1 MHLRTFCLSIGL
13 LLSCAPVLAT
23 PLPVS
28 PQVLS
33 SQLRIGHQDM
43 AISTEDWQW
52 LRHKAELKVGVSAT
66 ESAPFS
72 VEAQDSLYEGISADV
87 TALVAQLLGLQV
99 KVVAFANEQEASKA
113 LQAGRVDLI
122 SVHGSAAPR
131 PDLLLS
137 TPYAQDRL
145 AVFRR
150 SSERRQ
156 SPSDLAGL
164 RVAITEEHSAELRQR
179 YPRAVLR
186 VYASHEK
193 AIAAAA
199 FGQADVYLDDLYSAY
214 FLINRAFYNYV
225 RFERFSDVRGG
236 GYSYALQA
244 GNTRLQRLVDAAIE
258 TIGEDQL
265 RSLAKRWVGNSF
277 IPGTEPVDLTAEQVR
292 WIQRNP
298 VVRLVIN
305 DDFAPGAY
313 FDSDGMFSGAI
324 ADLLEVITLSTG
336 LHFEVV
342 SRSGGFP
349 QTIEAV
355 RQGKADLALMTASPE
370 REEHLRF
377 SRSLLNS
384 PFVLLSSIDQQG
396 KLENLIEKRV
406 AVPTGHVAIAQLRKR
421 YPEAEVIEAGGSLD
435 AMNLLYQGKADA
447 AMVALPAARYYIE
460 RLFRDKLVINQMLD
474 LGPSTTNFAMRRS
487 DVELQSIIDKVLQTI
502 APDEL
507 NAISNRWRSPP
518 GMSGQTWVDYQRVI
532 NEIVAGA
539 VVLLVLLLVWVFYLR
554 RQIKARLKAER
565 MLNDQLQFVE
575 TLTDC
580 MPPPLYVR
588 DIKGRML
595 SCNRSYLKSVGL
607 SAEQVLN
614 KTVRQLPKENFESLP
629 DFHRNYLQAM
639 RDDQTIES
647 IHAISL
653 QGREV
658 WINHWVQPFRDS
670 KGEIK
675 GVICGWLDITE
686 HRQLVQQLQEA
697 KTLADD
703 ASRAK
708 TSFLA
713 TMSHEIRT
721 PMNAV
726 IGILELA
733 LKRAD
738 SKPID
743 RASIEI
749 AHTSAKSLLE
759 LIGDILDI
767 ARIESGRLNLS
778 PKRANLRELVESVA
792 RVFEG
797 LARQKRLNLIL
808 QIDSSINCEV
818 LIDALRFKQILSNLV
833 SNAIKFT
840 EEGSIT
846 VSISGLLIDA
856 SLLTVNLSVE
866 DTGVGISASD
876 QERLFRPFVQAQ
888 RNVQHTEG
896 TGLGLVICRS
906 LCEMMGG
913 RVHLTSTLGRGTR
926 VEVQMRLQV
935 LEHIEVDQ
943 VPALIQDIPRYRLQV
958 LVVDDHRINRQVL
971 HQQLS
976 YLGHDVFEA
985 ENGQVAYERWCE
997 QPFDIIITD
1006 CHMPVMSGADFT
1018 RAVRHAEQEQGLAA
1032 TVIIGL
1038 TADAQPEEI
1047 ELCIQA
1053 GMNDCLIKPLS
1064 LDELDARLLALQP
1077 EEAFDNPPLE
1087 HCPPE
1092 ALISPPETT
1101 RLLDLGPLELLISSE
1116 PVKFRQIL
1124 EELIKNNRRD
1134 CEQLHTLL
1142 KAQDTNKLGELAHR
1156 IKGAARVVKGEQVVE
1171 SCRQLEAICLLAQV
1185 PAEELE
1191 HAGRQLEAAIRALN
1205 EALASSLMAG

>member
-1 MHLRTFCLSIGL
+1 MYLRSFCLSVCL
-13 LLSCAPVLAT
+13 LLSSTQTVAASLPLA
-23 PLPVS
+23 

-33 SQLRIGHQDM
+33 SQLRIDRHDI
-43 AISTEDWQW
+43 AISTEDWHW
-52 LRHKAELKVGVSAT
+52 LRHKAELKVGVSPN

-72 VEAQDSLYEGISADV
+72 VNAEDNQYEGISADA
-87 TALVAQLLGLQV
+87 TALVTQLLGLQV
-99 KVVAFANEQEASKA
+99 KVVAFTSEQEAQQA
-113 LQAGRVDLI
+113 LQAGSVDVI
-122 SVHGSAAPR
+122 STHGSNTPR
-131 PDLLLS
+131 QDLLLS
-137 TPYAQDRL
+137 IPYARDRL
-145 AVFRR
+145 ALFKR
-150 SSERRQ
+150 SAEPRN
-156 SPSDLAGL
+156 SPADLTGV
-164 RVAITEEHSAELRQR
+164 RVAITDEHSAELKKRF
-179 YPRAVLR
+179 PRADFR
-186 VYASHEK
+186 VYADHDK

-214 FLINRAFYNYV
+214 YRINRSFYGFV
-225 RFERFSDVRGG
+225 RFERFTDLPVT
-236 GYSYALQA
+236 GYSYALRA
-244 GNTRLQRLVDAAIE
+244 DNTRLQRLINVAIGA
-258 TIGEDQL
+258 IGEDQL
-265 RSLAKRWVGNSF
+265 RNLGKRWVGNSF
-277 IPGTEPVDLTAEQVR
+277 IPSEQMLDLTVEQTR
-292 WIQRNP
+292 WIQRHP

-305 DDFAPGAY
+305 DDLAPGAY
-313 FDSDGMFSGAI
+313 FDSNGVFSGGI
-324 ADLLEVITLSTG
+324 ADILEVITLSTG
-336 LHFEVV
+336 LHFEVI

-349 QTIEAV
+349 QIIEALHK
-355 RQGKADLALMTASPE
+355 GSADLALMTASPE
-370 REEHLRF
+370 REESLRF
-377 SRSLLNS
+377 SRPLIAG

-396 KLENLIEKRV
+396 KLGSLADKRV
-406 AVPTGHVAIAQLRKR
+406 AIPSGHVAIQRLRKR
-421 YPEAEVIEAGGSLD
+421 YPEATVVEGGGSLD
-435 AMNLLYQGKADA
+435 SMNLLYKGQVDA
-447 AMVALPAARYYIE
+447 AVVSMPAARYYIE
-460 RLFRDKLVINQMLD
+460 RLFRDKLAINQVLD
-474 LGPSTTNFAMRRS
+474 LGPANVNFAMRRS
-487 DVELQSIIDKVLQTI
+487 DVELQSIIDKVLQSI

-532 NEIVAGA
+532 IEIVAGA
-539 VVLLVLLLVWVFYLR
+539 AVLLLLSLVWVVYLR
-554 RQIKARLKAER
+554 RQIKARTKAER

-575 TLTDC
+575 TLTDS

-588 DIKGRML
+588 DLKGRML

-607 SAEQVLN
+607 SAEQVLG

-639 RDDQTIES
+639 RDGQTIES
-647 IHAISL
+647 VHAIQL

-658 WINHWVQPFRDS
+658 WINHWVQPFQDS
-670 KGEIK
+670 QGETK

-686 HRQLVQQLQEA
+686 HRQMVEQLQEA
-697 KTLADD
+697 KNLADD

-767 ARIESGRLNLS
+767 ARIESGRLSLS

-797 LARQKRLNLIL
+797 LARQKRLSLIL
-808 QIDSSINCEV
+808 DIDSSINCDV
-818 LIDALRFKQILSNLV
+818 LIDALRFKQILSNLI

-840 EEGSIT
+840 EEGSIKI
-846 VSISGLLIDA
+846 SISGLLIDA
-856 SLLTVNLSVE
+856 SLLNVSLSVE
-866 DTGVGISASD
+866 DTGVGISPSD
-876 QERLFRPFVQAQ
+876 QQRLFRPFVQAQ
-888 RNVQHTEG
+888 RNVQRTEG

-913 RVHLTSTLGRGTR
+913 RVTLTSTLGRGTR
-926 VEVQMRLQV
+926 IDVEMRLQV
-935 LEHIEVDQ
+935 LEHIDVPQ
-943 VPALIQDIPRYRLQV
+943 VPALIQARPRYQLQV

-971 HQQLS
+971 REQLS
-976 YLGHDVFEA
+976 FLGHEVCEA
-985 ENGQVAYERWCE
+985 ENGQVAYERWSE

-1006 CHMPVMSGADFT
+1006 CHMPVMNGVDLTLAIRKT
-1018 RAVRHAEQEQGLAA
+1018 EQEQGLEA

-1047 ELCIQA
+1047 DLCIQA
-1053 GMNDCLIKPLS
+1053 GMIDCLIKPIG

-1077 EEAFDNPPLE
+1077 GYEADTPEHVHVPSEPLML
-1087 HCPPE
+1087 
-1092 ALISPPETT
+1092 APETL
-1101 RLLDLGPLELLISSE
+1101 RLVDLGPLELLISSE

-1124 EELIKNNRRD
+1124 NELINNNRKD
-1134 CEQLHTLL
+1134 CLAL
-1142 KAQDTNKLGELAHR
+1142 KALLQQGDTDKLSQLAHR
-1156 IKGAARVVKGEQVVE
+1156 IKGAAKVVKGEQLVE
-1171 SCRQLEAICLLAQV
+1171 RCRQLEAACLDPQVSFAQ
-1185 PAEELE
+1185 LE
-1191 HAGRQLEAAIRALN
+1191 HAVAQVEAAIGALE
-1205 EALASSLMAG
+1205 EALQNL

>member
-1 MHLRTFCLSIGL
+1 MNLRIICLSIGL
-13 LLSCAPVLAT
+13 MLSCASVLAT
-23 PLPVS
+23 SMHVTPRT
-28 PQVLS
+28 LS
-33 SQLRIGHQDM
+33 SSLQIDRHDM

-52 LRHKAELKVGVSAT
+52 LRHKAELRVGVSET

-72 VEAQDSLYEGISADV
+72 VNAQDNLYEGISADV
-87 TALVAQLLGLQV
+87 TALVARLLGLQV
-99 KVVAFANEQEASKA
+99 KTVTFANEQEARKA
-113 LQAGRVDLI
+113 LQAGRVDVI
-122 SVHGSAAPR
+122 SIHGSTESR
-131 PDLLLS
+131 PDVLLS
-137 TPYAQDRL
+137 MPYAQDRL
-145 AVFRR
+145 AVFKR

-164 RVAITEEHSAELRQR
+164 RVAITDEHSVELKKRF
-179 YPRAVLR
+179 PRAYFR
-186 VYASHEK
+186 IYGSHEK

-199 FGQADVYLDDLYSAY
+199 FGQVDVYLDDLYSAY

-225 RFERFSDVRGG
+225 RFDRFVDVPGDA
-236 GYSYALQA
+236 YSYALQG
-244 GNTRLQRLVDAAIE
+244 GNTRLLQLINAAIE
-258 TIGEDQL
+258 TIGEEQL
-265 RSLAKRWVGNSF
+265 LTLAKRWVGNSF

-342 SRSGGFP
+342 SLSGGFP
-349 QTIEAV
+349 QIIEAV

-370 REEHLRF
+370 REEYLRF

-384 PFVLLSSIDQQG
+384 PFVLLSGVDQQG

-406 AVPTGHVAIAQLRKR
+406 AVPTGHVAIAQLRKL

-435 AMNLLYQGKADA
+435 AMNMLYQGKADA

-460 RLFRDKLVINQMLD
+460 RLFRGKLVINEMLD

-487 DVELQSIIDKVLQTI
+487 DVELQSIIDKVLQTV

-518 GMSGQTWVDYQRVI
+518 GMSGQTWIDYQRVI

-580 MPPPLYVR
+580 MPPPFYVR

-647 IHAISL
+647 VHAISL

-759 LIGDILDI
+759 LIGDILDV
-767 ARIESGRLNLS
+767 ARIESGRLSLS

-792 RVFEG
+792 RVFDG
-797 LARQKRLNLIL
+797 LARQKRLNLL
-808 QIDSSINCEV
+808 LEIDSSINCVV

-840 EEGSIT
+840 EEGTIT
-846 VSISGLLIDA
+846 VRIAGMLIDA
-856 SLLTVNLSVE
+856 SQLTVNLSVE
-866 DTGVGISASD
+866 DTGVGISAAD
-876 QERLFRPFVQAQ
+876 QERLFRPFAQAQ

-913 RVHLTSTLGRGTR
+913 RVDLTSSLGRGTR
-926 VEVQMRLQV
+926 VDVQMRLQV
-935 LEHIEVDQ
+935 LEPIEFDP
-943 VPALIQDIPRYRLQV
+943 VPALTQDVPRYRLQV

-971 HQQLS
+971 HQQLT

-985 ENGQVAYERWCE
+985 ENGKQAFARWCE
-997 QPFDIIITD
+997 QPFDVIITD
-1006 CHMPVMSGADFT
+1006 CRMPVMNGADFT
-1018 RAVRHAEQEQGLAA
+1018 RAVRQTEEVQGLAA

-1053 GMNDCLIKPLS
+1053 GMNDCLIKPLG
-1064 LDELDARLLALQP
+1064 LDELDIRLRSLQP
-1077 EEAFDNPPLE
+1077 EDVFAEEPIE
-1087 HCPPE
+1087 HCQQEQLMAPPQTPQV
-1092 ALISPPETT
+1092 I
-1101 RLLDLGPLELLISSE
+1101 DLGPLELMISSE
-1116 PVKFRQIL
+1116 PVKFRGIL
-1124 EELIKNNRRD
+1124 DELIKNNRRD
-1134 CEQLHTLL
+1134 CEQLRALL
-1142 KAQDTNKLGELAHR
+1142 RQRDTNKLGELAHR

-1171 SCRQLEAICLLAQV
+1171 CCRQLEAVCLLVHSPEQ
-1185 PAEELE
+1185 ELE
-1191 HAGRQLEAAIRALN
+1191 HAVGELTCAIESLN
-1205 EALASSLMAG
+1205 EALSRSLGG

>member
-1 MHLRTFCLSIGL
+1 MHLRIFCLSIGL
-13 LLSCAPVLAT
+13 LLSCAPLLAAA
-23 PLPVS
+23 LPVT
-28 PQVLS
+28 PRTLS
-33 SQLRIGHQDM
+33 SQLHIDHRDM

-72 VEAQDSLYEGISADV
+72 VDAQDSLYEGISADV

-99 KVVAFANEQEASKA
+99 KIVTFANEQEALKA
-113 LQAGRVDLI
+113 LQAGRVDVI
-122 SVHGSAAPR
+122 SIHCSTEPR
-131 PDLLLS
+131 PDILLS

-145 AVFRR
+145 AMFKR

-156 SPSDLAGL
+156 SPTDLAGL
-164 RVAITEEHSAELRQR
+164 RVAITDEHSVELKKR
-179 YPRAVLR
+179 YPRADLR

-236 GYSYALQA
+236 GYRYALQA
-244 GNTRLQRLVDAAIE
+244 GNTRLQQLINVAIE
-258 TIGEDQL
+258 TIGDDQL

-277 IPGTEPVDLTAEQVR
+277 IPGEEPVDLTAEQVR
-292 WIQRNP
+292 WIQQHP
-298 VVRLVIN
+298 VARLVIN

-313 FDSDGMFSGAI
+313 FDSRGIFSGAI
-324 ADLLEVITLSTG
+324 ADLLEVITLTTG

-342 SRSGGFP
+342 TRSGGLP
-349 QTIEAV
+349 QIIEAIQ
-355 RQGKADLALMTASPE
+355 QGKADMALMTASPE

-377 SRSLLNS
+377 SRSLINS
-384 PFVLLSSIDQQG
+384 PFVLLSSVGQQG
-396 KLENLIEKRV
+396 TLVNLAEKRV
-406 AVPTGHVAIAQLRKR
+406 AVPTGHVAIRQLRKR
-421 YPEAEVIEAGGSLD
+421 YPEAVVMEAGSSLD

-447 AMVALPAARYYIE
+447 AMVSLPAARYYIE
-460 RLFRDKLVINQMLD
+460 RLFRDRLAINQMLD
-474 LGPSTTNFAMRRS
+474 LGSSTTNFAMRRS
-487 DVELQSIIDKVLQTI
+487 DVELQSIIDKVLQAI

-518 GMSGQTWVDYQRVI
+518 GMSGQTWIDYQRVI
-532 NEIVAGA
+532 SEIVAAA
-539 VVLLVLLLVWVFYLR
+539 VLMLVLLLVWVFYLR

-607 SAEQVLN
+607 SADQVLN

-639 RDDQTIES
+639 REGQTVES
-647 IHAISL
+647 VHAIAL

-658 WINHWVQPFRDS
+658 WINHWIQPFRDS
-670 KGEIK
+670 TGQIK

-738 SKPID
+738 DKPID

-767 ARIESGRLNLS
+767 ARIESGRLSLS

-797 LARQKRLNLIL
+797 LARQKRLNLVL
-808 QIDSSINCEV
+808 EIDSSINCDV

-840 EEGSIT
+840 EEGTIT
-846 VSISGLLIDA
+846 VRIAGMLIDA

-866 DTGVGISASD
+866 DTGVGISTAD
-876 QERLFRPFVQAQ
+876 QECLFRPFAQAQ
-888 RNVQHTEG
+888 RNVQHSEG

-913 RVHLTSTLGRGTR
+913 RVDLTSTPGRGTR
-926 VEVQMRLQV
+926 VDVQMRLQV
-935 LEHIEVDQ
+935 LEPIEFNH
-943 VPALIQDIPRYRLQV
+943 VPALIQDVRRYQLQV

-985 ENGQVAYERWCE
+985 ENGKLAYERWCE

-1006 CHMPVMSGADFT
+1006 CRMPVLNGADFT
-1018 RAVRHAEQEQGLAA
+1018 RAVRQTEQEQGLAA

-1053 GMNDCLIKPLS
+1053 GMNDCLIKPLG
-1064 LDELDARLLALQP
+1064 LDELDARLHALQP
-1077 EEAFDNPPLE
+1077 EDAFDNGPIE
-1087 HCPPE
+1087 HCQHEQLMPPFQTPQV
-1092 ALISPPETT
+1092 I
-1101 RLLDLGPLELLISSE
+1101 DLGPLELMISSE

-1124 EELIKNNRRD
+1124 DELIKNNRSD
-1134 CEQLHTLL
+1134 CEQLNALL
-1142 KAQDTNKLGELAHR
+1142 RERDTNKLGELAHR

-1171 SCRQLEAICLLAQV
+1171 CCRQLEAVCLLVQV
-1185 PAEELE
+1185 PAQELE
-1191 HAGRQLEAAIRALN
+1191 HAVGELKGAIEVLNQALT
-1205 EALASSLMAG
+1205 LSLVS

>member
-1 MHLRTFCLSIGL
+1 MNLRIICLSIGL
-13 LLSCAPVLAT
+13 MLSCASVLANSVHVT
-23 PLPVS
+23 PRT
-28 PQVLS
+28 LS
-33 SQLRIGHQDM
+33 SSLQIDRHDM

-52 LRHKAELKVGVSAT
+52 LRHKAELRVGVSET

-72 VEAQDSLYEGISADV
+72 VNAQDNLYEGISADV

-99 KVVAFANEQEASKA
+99 KTVTFANEQEARKA
-113 LQAGRVDLI
+113 LQAGRVDVI
-122 SVHGSAAPR
+122 SIHGSTEPR
-131 PDLLLS
+131 PDVLLS
-137 TPYAQDRL
+137 MPYAQDRL
-145 AVFRR
+145 AVFKR

-164 RVAITEEHSAELRQR
+164 RVAITDEHSVELKKR
-179 YPRAVLR
+179 YPRAYFR
-186 VYASHEK
+186 VYGSHEK

-199 FGQADVYLDDLYSAY
+199 FGQVDVYLDDLYSAY

-225 RFERFSDVRGG
+225 RFDRFVDVPGDA
-236 GYSYALQA
+236 YSYALQG
-244 GNTRLQRLVDAAIE
+244 GNTRLLQLVNAAIE
-258 TIGEDQL
+258 TIGEEQL
-265 RSLAKRWVGNSF
+265 LTLAKRWVGNSF

-349 QTIEAV
+349 EIIEAV

-370 REEHLRF
+370 REEYLRF

-384 PFVLLSSIDQQG
+384 PFVLLSGVDQQG
-396 KLENLIEKRV
+396 KLENLIEKRL

-447 AMVALPAARYYIE
+447 AMVALPAARYYID
-460 RLFRDKLVINQMLD
+460 RLFRDKLVINEMLD

-487 DVELQSIIDKVLQTI
+487 DVELQSIIDKVLQTV

-518 GMSGQTWVDYQRVI
+518 GMSGQTWIDYQRVI

-575 TLTDC
+575 TLIDC

-595 SCNRSYLKSVGL
+595 SCNRSYLESVGL
-607 SAEQVLN
+607 SADQVLN

-629 DFHRNYLQAM
+629 DFHRHYLQAM
-639 RDDQTIES
+639 RDGQTIES
-647 IHAISL
+647 AHSITL

-658 WINHWVQPFRDS
+658 WIDHWVQPFRDS

-675 GVICGWLDITE
+675 GVICGWLDITG
-686 HRQLVQQLQEA
+686 HRQLVEQLQEA
-697 KTLADD
+697 KTLADE

-759 LIGDILDI
+759 LIGDILDV
-767 ARIESGRLNLS
+767 ARIESGRLSLS

-797 LARQKRLNLIL
+797 LARQKRLNLL
-808 QIDSSINCEV
+808 LEIDSSINCFV

-840 EEGSIT
+840 EEGTIT
-846 VSISGLLIDA
+846 VRIAGMLIDA
-856 SLLTVNLSVE
+856 SQLTVNLSVE
-866 DTGVGISASD
+866 DTGVGISTAD
-876 QERLFRPFVQAQ
+876 QQRLFRPFVQAQ

-913 RVHLTSTLGRGTR
+913 RVDLTSSLGRGTR
-926 VEVQMRLQV
+926 VDVQMRLQV
-935 LEHIEVDQ
+935 LEPIEFDQ
-943 VPALIQDIPRYRLQV
+943 VPALTQDVPRYRLQV

-985 ENGQVAYERWCE
+985 ENGKQAYARWCE

-1006 CHMPVMSGADFT
+1006 CRMPVMNGADFT
-1018 RAVRHAEQEQGLAA
+1018 RAVRQTEEEQGLAA

-1053 GMNDCLIKPLS
+1053 GMNDCLIKPLG
-1064 LDELDARLLALQP
+1064 LDELDIRLRSLQP
-1077 EEAFDNPPLE
+1077 EDVFAEEPIE
-1087 HCPPE
+1087 HCQQEQLMAPPQTPQV
-1092 ALISPPETT
+1092 I
-1101 RLLDLGPLELLISSE
+1101 DLGPLELMISSE
-1116 PVKFRQIL
+1116 PVKFRGIL
-1124 EELIKNNRRD
+1124 DELIKNNRRD
-1134 CEQLHTLL
+1134 CEQLRALL
-1142 KAQDTNKLGELAHR
+1142 RQRDTNKLGELAHR

-1171 SCRQLEAICLLAQV
+1171 CCRQLEAVCLLVHAPV
-1185 PAEELE
+1185 RELE
-1191 HAGRQLEAAIRALN
+1191 HAVGELTWAIESLN
-1205 EALASSLMAG
+1205 EALNRSLGG